1 VSGGRWVIVAGASG
15 GVGSATAVALARSGW
30 DVAVHYRSNQAKAEQ
45 VAEQVRGLD
54 RRARVFQADLADAEA
69 TRGVVDAVAEDGLRG
84 VVYAAGPP
92 IPMEYVSKVTPEMFA
107 RQLTEDALGCFH
119 LLQPSL
125 AHLRAAGGGSIVAVA
140 TPALRRYAARDVLSV
155 APKGAVE
162 QLVKAIAAEEG
173 KYGIRC
179 NALGVGHL
187 SDGMFTYLQEHGYYT
202 EQYLERALQ
211 SIALRRSGTSAEIAA
226 VVDFLMSDAASY
238 VTGQL
243 LNVDG
248 GFAI

>member
-1 VSGGRWVIVAGASG
+1 
-15 GVGSATAVALARSGW
+15 VGSATAVALARSGW
-30 DVAVHYRSNQAKAEQ
+30 DVAVHYRSNKAKAEQ
-45 VAEQVRGLD
+45 VAEQVHGLS
-54 RRARVFQADLADAEA
+54 RRARIFQADLSDAEA
-69 TRGVVDAVAEDGLRG
+69 TRAVVDAVAEDGLRG

-107 RQLTEDALGCFH
+107 RQLTEDAVGCFH

-125 AHLRAAGGGSIVAVA
+125 AHLRASGGSIVAVA

-187 SDGMFTYLQEHGYYT
+187 SDGMFTYLKDSGYYT

-211 SIALRRSGTSAEIAA
+211 SIALRRSGTSEEIAT

-238 VTGQL
+238 ITGQL
-243 LNVDG
+243 INVDG

>member
-1 VSGGRWVIVAGASG
+1 MTRGWALVAGASG

-30 DVAVHYRSNQAKAEQ
+30 DVAVHYRSNREAAEK
-45 VAEQVRGLD
+45 VANHVEAIGRQS
-54 RRARVFQADLADAEA
+54 RVAQADLADANA
-69 TRGVVDAVAEDGLRG
+69 ARALVDAVGEQGLRG

-92 IPMEYVSKVTPEMFA
+92 IPMEYVSKVTAEMFA
-107 RQLTEDALGCFH
+107 RQLTADALGCFH
-119 LLQPSL
+119 LLQPSI
-125 AHLRAAGGGSIVAVA
+125 AHLRAAGGGVIVAVA
-140 TPALRRYAARDVLSV
+140 TPALRRYAARDLLSV

-162 QLVKAIAAEEG
+162 QLVRAIAAEEG

-187 SDGMFTYLQEHGYYT
+187 SDGMFTYLKEHGYYT

-211 SIALRRSGTSAEIAA
+211 GIALRRSGTSEEIAA
-226 VVDFLMSDAASY
+226 VIEFLMSNAASY

-243 LNVDG
+243 INVDG
-248 GFAI
+248 GFSL

>member
-1 VSGGRWVIVAGASG
+1 VSRGWAIVAGASG

-30 DVAVHYRSNQAKAEQ
+30 DVAVHYRSNHESAKKVAGQVEVLGRQARI
-45 VAEQVRGLD
+45 V
-54 RRARVFQADLADAEA
+54 QADLADADA
-69 TRGVVDAVAEDGLRG
+69 ARALVDLVGGDGLRG

-92 IPMEYVSKVTPEMFA
+92 IPMEYVSRVTPEMFA

-119 LLQPSL
+119 LLQPSI
-125 AHLRAAGGGSIVAVA
+125 AHLRAAGGGAVVAVA

-155 APKGAVE
+155 VPKGAIE
-162 QLVKAIAAEEG
+162 QLVRAIAAEEG

-187 SDGMFTYLQEHGYYT
+187 SDGMVTYLQEHGYYT
-202 EQYLERALQ
+202 DEYLERALQ
-211 SIALRRSGTSAEIAA
+211 SIALRRSGTSQEIAT

-238 VTGQL
+238 LTGQL
-243 LNVDG
+243 INVDG
-248 GFAI
+248 GFSL